1 MWCVPTPKRIRGKPT
16 ADGRGAARPYRRQA
30 ISGASC
36 YCERV
41 AALSEVVKVRRI
53 YADTTVIGG
62 CIDPEYA
69 AESMRLVEAVR
80 RGRLVLL
87 LSDVMV
93 AELADAPARVRS
105 VLQSLPAGAVEKVEL
120 TGEVFQLRDAYLSAR
135 IVGQRWTDDAAHVA
149 AATVAGADAVV
160 SWDSEHL
167 VESGKVKAYNQGN
180 RRRGY
185 GKVSIVT
192 PKEVVG
198 EQETGGV

>member
-1 MWCVPTPKRIRGKPT
+1 
-16 ADGRGAARPYRRQA
+16 
-30 ISGASC
+30 
-36 YCERV
+36 
-41 AALSEVVKVRRI
+41 VKVRRI
-53 YADTTVIGG
+53 YVDTTVIGG

-87 LSDVMV
+87 LSDVVV

-135 IVGQRWTDDAAHVA
+135 IVGQRWADDAAHVA

-160 SWDSEHL
+160 SWDCEHL
-167 VESGKVKAYNQGN
+167 AESDKVKGYNQVN

-198 EQETGGV
+198 RQEAGGA